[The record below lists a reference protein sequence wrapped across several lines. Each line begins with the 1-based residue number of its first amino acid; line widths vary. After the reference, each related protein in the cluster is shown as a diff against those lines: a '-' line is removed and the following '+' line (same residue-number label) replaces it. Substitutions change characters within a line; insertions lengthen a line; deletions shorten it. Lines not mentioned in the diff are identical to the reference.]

1 MEYIGIIFIIGLVI
15 LVHEAGHFAAARLSG
30 IPIALFSVGFGP
42 KLAAFRRG
50 ETEYRL
56 SAVPL
61 GGYVLPAIEDEREFF
76 AIPVSR
82 RLVMTLGGPVANV
95 AVSLVLLAVLNAASR
110 GFSFSGVFLLPFE
123 QTAVM
128 GMRILD
134 AFGRLFAG
142 GGEISGIVGI
152 VAQGTAFVGGSAL
165 RAVQFAAV
173 LGLNLAVFNLLPLP
187 ALDGGKAFLY
197 LMEKIHPSA
206 ARAHLPLAVTGWV
219 LILGLMVYTTWA
231 DVVRYAAG

>member
-1 MEYIGIIFIIGLVI
+1 MDYVGIIFIIGIVI

-30 IPIALFSVGFGP
+30 IPVALFSVGFGP
-42 KLAAFRRG
+42 KLLAFRRG

-56 SAVPL
+56 STVPL
-61 GGYVLPAIEDEREFF
+61 GGYVLPAIEDEKEFF
-76 AIPVSR
+76 AIPVFR

-95 AVSLVLLAVLNAASR
+95 AMAMVLLGILNASSGGFSLV
-110 GFSFSGVFLLPFE
+110 GVFIRPFE

-128 GMRILD
+128 SARILD
-134 AFGRLFAG
+134 AFAGLFGG

-165 RAVQFAAV
+165 KAAQFAAV
-173 LGLNLAVFNLLPLP
+173 LSLNLAIFNLLPLP
-187 ALDGGKAFLY
+187 ALDGGKALLY

-206 ARAHLPLAVTGWV
+206 ARAHLPLAITGWV

-231 DVVRYAAG
+231 DVLRYAAG